1 MKDSHS
7 LTVCV
12 WLWEIASMLM
22 FSPQT
27 ARGGPVGGSGRSA
40 ECCCGILSA
49 PPVELPLTQRTPFG
63 TTAWRIS
70 MYCRQVVESVNAALQ
85 GAFADISRGF
95 FRVFG
100 RTKITFLLGFTIAA
114 FNLDRL
120 RNFRAKQAEEEGQ
133 PRRRAKR
140 RLGTWA
146 ELMATPNDTIVDDRE
161 DRPD

>member
-1 MKDSHS
+1 M
-7 LTVCV
+7 
-12 WLWEIASMLM
+12 
-22 FSPQT
+22 
-27 ARGGPVGGSGRSA
+27 RRSRQA
-40 ECCCGILSA
+40 PLIDLPEEVTECCCGILSA
-49 PPVELPLTQRTPFG
+49 PPAELPLTQRIPFG

-70 MYCRQVVESVNAALQ
+70 MYRRQVVESVNAALQ

-100 RTKITFLLGFTIAA
+100 RTKITVLMGFTVAA

-120 RNFRAKQAEEEGQ
+120 RSFRAKQAEEEGQ